1 MRAATWTMGGPENLI
16 TSHLDW
22 FVVQPR
28 WKAEPAR
35 IPHPGLRTHLED
47 LCDDGACMSY
57 VGAEY
62 CPWPQHWLTGQA
74 TRSSPPEAPTWG
86 WCRPPSS
93 RSPKTVIPRLPR
105 RAWLSSVPPV
115 GLGRHVSQ
123 AAGG

>member
-1 MRAATWTMGGPENLI
+1 VHTDGTLFGAMRAATWTMGGPENLI

-35 IPHPGLRTHLED
+35 IPHPGLRTHLEE

-62 CPWPQHWLTGQA
+62 RPWPQHWLTGQA
-74 TRSSPPEAPTWG
+74 TRSSPPEAPMG
-86 WCRPPSS
+86 VVSS
-93 RSPKTVIPRLPR
+93 AIFAISQDSDSPAAAPRL
-105 RAWLSSVPPV
+105 A
-115 GLGRHVSQ
+115 
-123 AAGG
+123 